1 MMKPDEIGGKKMLTP
16 RVQRMKDKYFDTIPQ
31 ITAERLLLQTEA
43 YKKFA
48 GEAVPVF
55 RAKVVNYILENMT
68 TLIMDDELIV
78 GTATNAYRGAN
89 LHPEFQSSSWYI
101 SDIDD
106 FSTRTKDPYYISPE
120 DRKMILETLKYWDGK
135 SMEDLSNLVMP
146 SKIKELEKDDI
157 ICVGLENGVSGETTC
172 DHEKILTVGLKG
184 YIEECQRNIDSHI
197 PQTMEEQSKV
207 DFWQACIIQAKGLI
221 TYAHRMAEEA
231 ERQAMLCKDESRKRE
246 LLTIAE
252 NCRVVPENPP
262 RTFQQALQSIW
273 FVHVCF
279 YIEVC
284 TTACG
289 FGRFDQYMWPFY
301 KKDVLEEGRLSREEA
316 LEMLE
321 CLYLKT
327 CEVYEVRDNW
337 YATAF
342 AGYPMWQT
350 LVVGGQTSDG
360 KDATN
365 DLSYLCLEAASD
377 LQIKQPVMALRV
389 WEKTPEALIRYGCK
403 MIQEG
408 QANPGFFNDAAAIGM
423 SLEKG
428 RGSTIEEAKDWTIVG
443 CIQPAPG
450 GGSADGSP
458 DAGYVNM
465 GKMIEFVLH
474 NGVDPATGK
483 QMGLETGDPR
493 EFKTIEEFKDAL
505 KKQILHHYDLIRI
518 GYNLMQS
525 IHMNRYPVIFASM
538 VTKGCVES
546 GKSVQHGGAKYST
559 AGMYVTGPANLADCI
574 VAIETCVFK
583 DHDVTMDE
591 LIRACDTNFEGQ
603 ERLRQ
608 LLLNKPEKYGNN
620 QAHVDAVYKEMVD
633 FIAENV
639 QQWHDA
645 RGGYYAFGIDSQT
658 MNIPHGQVTGAL
670 PDGRK
675 AGEPFCDASSPMMGR
690 DIHGPTATVKSVAS
704 MVDEK
709 LHEGALYNLRF
720 DPKGVQGENGL
731 KIIEGVIK
739 TYFDDGGQ
747 HIQINVVDNE
757 TLRKAQ
763 QNPENYKGLM
773 VRVAGYMAYFTELD
787 KSAQDT
793 IIYRTAH
800 LS

>member
-1 MMKPDEIGGKKMLTP
+1 MLTP
-16 RVQRMKDKYFDTIPQ
+16 RVQRMKNKYFDTIPQ
-31 ITAERLLLQTEA
+31 ITAERLVLQTEA
-43 YKKFA
+43 YKQFA
-48 GEAVPVF
+48 GDAVPIF
-55 RAKVVNYILENMT
+55 RAKVVNYILERMT

-89 LHPEFQSSSWYI
+89 LHPEFQSSSWYV
-101 SDIDD
+101 SDIDE
-106 FSTRTKDPYYISPE
+106 FSTRSKDPYYISPK
-120 DRKMILETLKYWDGK
+120 DRETILETLKYWEGK
-135 SMEDLSNLVMP
+135 SMEDLSNSVMP
-146 SKIKELEKDDI
+146 KKIKEREKDDI

-184 YIEECQRNIDSHI
+184 YIEECQKNIDSHI
-197 PQTMEEQSKV
+197 PQTMEEQAKV
-207 DFWQACIIQAKGLI
+207 DFWRACIIQARGLI

-231 ERQAMLCKDESRKRE
+231 ERQAENCTDEKRKKE

-252 NCRVVPENPP
+252 NCRIVPENPP
-262 RTFQQALQSIW
+262 QTFQQALQSIW

-301 KKDVLEEGRLSREEA
+301 KKDVLDEKNLTREEA

-327 CEVYEVRDNW
+327 CEVYEVRDSW

-350 LVVGGQTSDG
+350 LVVGGQTPDG

-389 WEKTPEALIRYGCK
+389 WEKTPEDLIKFGCR

-408 QANPGFFNDAAAIGM
+408 QANPGFFSDEAAIEM

-428 RGSTIEEAKDWTIVG
+428 RGSSIEEARDWTIVG

-474 NGVDPATGK
+474 DGIDPATGK
-483 QMGLETGDPR
+483 QMGLKTGDPR
-493 EFKTIEEFKDAL
+493 EFKNIEEFKDAL
-505 KKQILHHYDLIRI
+505 KKQILYHYDLIRT

-574 VAIETCVFK
+574 VAVETCVFR
-583 DHDVTMDE
+583 DHDITMDE
-591 LIRACDTNFEGQ
+591 LIHACDTNFEGQ

-620 QAHVDAVYKEMVD
+620 QPHVDAVYKEMVD
-633 FIAENV
+633 FIAEHV

-658 MNIPHGQVTGAL
+658 MNIPHGQATGAL

-690 DIHGPTATVKSVAS
+690 DLHGPTATVKSVAS

-720 DPKGVQGENGL
+720 DPKGVQGEKGL
-731 KIIEGVIK
+731 NIIEGVIK

-757 TLRKAQ
+757 TLKKAQ
-763 QNPENYKGLM
+763 KNPENYKGLM

-800 LS
+800 LTDTK

>member
-1 MMKPDEIGGKKMLTP
+1 MLTP
-16 RVQRMKDKYFDTIPQ
+16 RVQRMKNKYFDTIPQ
-31 ITAERLLLQTEA
+31 ITAERLVLQTEA
-43 YKKFA
+43 YKQFA
-48 GEAVPVF
+48 GDAVPIF
-55 RAKVVNYILENMT
+55 RAKVVNYILERMT

-89 LHPEFQSSSWYI
+89 LHPEFQSSSWYV

-106 FSTRTKDPYYISPE
+106 FSTRSKDPYYISPK
-120 DRKMILETLKYWDGK
+120 DRETILETLKYWEGK
-135 SMEDLSNLVMP
+135 SMEDLSNSVMP
-146 SKIKELEKDDI
+146 KKIKEREKDDI

-184 YIEECQRNIDSHI
+184 YIEECQKNIDSHI
-197 PQTMEEQSKV
+197 PQTMEEQAKV
-207 DFWQACIIQAKGLI
+207 DFWRACIIQARGLI

-231 ERQAMLCKDESRKRE
+231 ERQAENCTDEKRKKE

-252 NCRVVPENPP
+252 NCRIVPENPP
-262 RTFQQALQSIW
+262 QTFQQALQSIW

-301 KKDVLEEGRLSREEA
+301 KKDVLDEKTLTREEA

-327 CEVYEVRDNW
+327 CEVYEVRDSW

-350 LVVGGQTSDG
+350 LVVGGQTPDG

-389 WEKTPEALIRYGCK
+389 WEKTPEDLIKFGCR

-408 QANPGFFNDAAAIGM
+408 QANPGFFSDEAAIEM

-428 RGSTIEEAKDWTIVG
+428 RGSSIEEARDWTIVG

-474 NGVDPATGK
+474 DGIDPATGK
-483 QMGLETGDPR
+483 QMGLKTGDPR
-493 EFKTIEEFKDAL
+493 EFKNIEEFKDAL
-505 KKQILHHYDLIRI
+505 KKQILYHYDLIRT

-574 VAIETCVFK
+574 VAVETCVFR
-583 DHDVTMDE
+583 DHDITMDE
-591 LIRACDTNFEGQ
+591 LIHACDTNFEGQ

-620 QAHVDAVYKEMVD
+620 QPHVDAVYKEMVD
-633 FIAENV
+633 FIAEHV

-690 DIHGPTATVKSVAS
+690 DLHGPTATVKSVAS

-720 DPKGVQGENGL
+720 DPKGVQGEKGL
-731 KIIEGVIK
+731 NIIEGVIK

-757 TLRKAQ
+757 TLKKAQ
-763 QNPENYKGLM
+763 KNPENYKGLM

-800 LS
+800 LTNTK

>member
-1 MMKPDEIGGKKMLTP
+1 MLTP
-16 RVQRMKDKYFDTIPQ
+16 RVQRMKNKYFDTIPQ
-31 ITAERLLLQTEA
+31 ITAERLVLQTEA
-43 YKKFA
+43 YKQFA
-48 GEAVPVF
+48 GDAVPIF
-55 RAKVVNYILENMT
+55 RAKVVNYILERMT

-89 LHPEFQSSSWYI
+89 LHPEFQSSSWYV

-106 FSTRTKDPYYISPE
+106 FSTRSKDPYYISPK
-120 DRKMILETLKYWDGK
+120 DRETILETLKYWEGK
-135 SMEDLSNLVMP
+135 SMEDLSNSVMP
-146 SKIKELEKDDI
+146 KKVKEREKDDI

-184 YIEECQRNIDSHI
+184 YIEECQKNIDSHI
-197 PQTMEEQSKV
+197 PQTMEEQAKV
-207 DFWQACIIQAKGLI
+207 DFWRACIIQARGLI

-231 ERQAMLCKDESRKRE
+231 ERQAENCTDEKRKKE

-252 NCRVVPENPP
+252 NCRIVPENPP
-262 RTFQQALQSIW
+262 QTFQQALQSIW

-301 KKDVLEEGRLSREEA
+301 KKDVLDEKTLTREEA

-327 CEVYEVRDNW
+327 CEVYEVRDSW

-350 LVVGGQTSDG
+350 LVVGGQTPDG

-389 WEKTPEALIRYGCK
+389 WEKTPEDLIKFGCR

-408 QANPGFFNDAAAIGM
+408 QANPGFFSDEAAIEM

-428 RGSTIEEAKDWTIVG
+428 RGSSIEEARDWTIVG

-474 NGVDPATGK
+474 DGIDPATGK
-483 QMGLETGDPR
+483 QMGLKTGDPR
-493 EFKTIEEFKDAL
+493 EFKNIEEFKDAL
-505 KKQILHHYDLIRI
+505 KKQILYHYDLIRT

-574 VAIETCVFK
+574 VAVETCVFR
-583 DHDVTMDE
+583 DHDITMDE
-591 LIRACDTNFEGQ
+591 LIHACDTNFEGQ

-620 QAHVDAVYKEMVD
+620 QPHVDAVYKEMVD
-633 FIAENV
+633 FIAEHV
-639 QQWHDA
+639 QQCHDA

-690 DIHGPTATVKSVAS
+690 DLHGPTATVKSVAS

-720 DPKGVQGENGL
+720 DPKGVQGEKGL
-731 KIIEGVIK
+731 NIIEGVIK

-757 TLRKAQ
+757 TLKKAQ
-763 QNPENYKGLM
+763 KNPENYKGLM

-800 LS
+800 LTNTK

>member
-1 MMKPDEIGGKKMLTP
+1 MLTP
-16 RVQRMKDKYFDTIPQ
+16 RVKRMREKYFETIPQ
-31 ITAERLLLQTEA
+31 ITAERLVLATEA
-43 YKKFA
+43 YQKFA
-48 GEAVPVF
+48 GDAVPIF
-55 RAKVVNYILENMT
+55 RAKVVNYIMENMT

-101 SDIDD
+101 SDIDE
-106 FSTRTKDPYYISPE
+106 FSSRSKDPYYISPE
-120 DRKMILETLKYWDGK
+120 DKETILETLKYWEGK
-135 SMEDLSNLVMP
+135 SMEDLSGEAMP
-146 SKIKELEKDDI
+146 AKIKELEKDDI

-172 DHEKILTVGLKG
+172 DHEKILTKGLRG
-184 YIEECQRNIDSHI
+184 YMEECQKNIDSII
-197 PQTMEEQSKV
+197 PQTMEEQAKV
-207 DFWQACIIQAKGLI
+207 DFWKACIIQCQGLI

-231 ERQAMLCKDESRKRE
+231 ERMAFACTDEKRKKE

-262 RTFQQALQSIW
+262 KTFQQALQAVW
-273 FVHVCF
+273 FIHVYF

-301 KKDVLEEGRLSREEA
+301 EKDVIKEKNITREEA

-342 AGYPMWQT
+342 AGYPMWQI
-350 LVVGGQTSDG
+350 LVVGGQTPDG

-365 DLSYLCLEAASD
+365 DLSYLCLEAADD
-377 LQIKQPVMALRV
+377 LQIKQPVMAVRV
-389 WEKTPEALIRYGCK
+389 WENTPEDLIRFGCK

-408 QANPGFFNDAAAIGM
+408 QANPGFFSDDAGIKI
-423 SLEKG
+423 SLDKG
-428 RGSTIEEAKDWTIVG
+428 RGCTIEEARDWTIVG
-443 CIQPAPG
+443 CTQPAAG
-450 GGSADGSP
+450 GGASDGSP

-483 QMGLETGDPR
+483 LMGLETGDPR
-493 EFKTIEEFKDAL
+493 EFKNIEEFKDAL
-505 KKQILHHYDLIRI
+505 KKQILHHYDLIRT

-559 AGMYVTGPANLADCI
+559 AGLYVTGPANLADSI
-574 VAIETCVFK
+574 AAVEKCVFEDK
-583 DHDVTMDE
+583 DLTMDE
-591 LIRACDTNFEGQ
+591 LIKACDTNFEGQ

-620 QAHVDAVYKEMVD
+620 QAHVDGIYKEMMH

-639 QQWHDA
+639 QQWPDA

-670 PDGRK
+670 PDGRL

-690 DIHGPTATVKSVAS
+690 DINGPTATVKSVAS
-704 MVDEK
+704 MTPAD

-720 DPKGVQGENGL
+720 DPHGVQGEEGKDL
-731 KIIEGVIK
+731 IEGVIK
-739 TYFDDGGQ
+739 TYFEDGGQ

-757 TLRKAQ
+757 TLKKAQ
-763 QNPENYKGLM
+763 EKPEDYKGLM

-787 KSAQDT
+787 KSAQNV
-793 IIYRTAH
+793 IIYRTPH
-800 LS
+800 LNQR

>member
-1 MMKPDEIGGKKMLTP
+1 MLTP
-16 RVQRMKDKYFDTIPQ
+16 RVKRMKEKYFDTIPQ
-31 ITAERLLLQTEA
+31 ITAERLVLATQA
-43 YKKFA
+43 YQKFA
-48 GEAVPVF
+48 GDAVPIF
-55 RAKVVNYILENMT
+55 RAKVVNYIMENMT

-101 SDIDD
+101 SEIDE
-106 FSTRTKDPYYISPE
+106 FAARSKDPYYISPE
-120 DRKMILETLKYWDGK
+120 DRETILETLKYWEGK
-135 SMEDLSNLVMP
+135 SMEDLSGTAMP
-146 SKIKELEKDDI
+146 AKIKELEKDDI

-172 DHEKILTVGLKG
+172 DHEKILTIGLRG
-184 YIEECQRNIDSHI
+184 YMEECQRNIDNLL
-197 PQTMEEQSKV
+197 PQTMEEQAKV
-207 DFWQACIIQAKGLI
+207 DFWKACIIQCQGLI
-221 TYAHRMAEEA
+221 TYARRMAEEA
-231 ERQAMLCKDESRKRE
+231 ERLAAVCADEKRRQE

-252 NCRVVPENPP
+252 NCRVAPENPP
-262 RTFQQALQSIW
+262 QTFQQALQAVW
-273 FVHVCF
+273 FVHVYF
-279 YIEVC
+279 HIEVC

-301 KKDVLEEGRLSREEA
+301 EKDVVNEKNITREEA

-342 AGYPMWQT
+342 AGYPMWQI
-350 LVVGGQTSDG
+350 LVVGGQTPDG
-360 KDATN
+360 RDASN
-365 DLSYLCLEAASD
+365 DLSYLCLEAAD
-377 LQIKQPVMALRV
+377 ELQVKQPVMALRV
-389 WEKTPEALIRYGCK
+389 FEETPEELIKFGCK

-408 QANPGFFNDAAAIGM
+408 QANPGFFNDDAAIKI
-423 SLEKG
+423 SLGKG
-428 RGSTIEEAKDWTIVG
+428 RGSTLEEARDWTIVG

-483 QMGLETGDPR
+483 LMGLETGDPR
-493 EFKTIEEFKDAL
+493 KFKNIEEFKDAL
-505 KKQILHHYDLIRI
+505 KKQILHHYDLIRR

-559 AGMYVTGPANLADCI
+559 AGMYVTGPANLADSI
-574 VAIETCVFK
+574 AAVEKCVFEDK
-583 DHDVTMDE
+583 DLTMDE
-591 LIRACDTNFEGQ
+591 LIKACDTNFEGQ

-620 QAHVDAVYKEMVD
+620 QEHVDGIYKEMMD
-633 FIAENV
+633 YIAENV
-639 QQWHDA
+639 QGWNDA
-645 RGGYYAFGIDSQT
+645 RGGWYAFGIDSQT
-658 MNIPHGQVTGAL
+658 MNIPHGEVTGAL
-670 PDGRK
+670 PDGRL

-690 DIHGPTATVKSVAS
+690 DRNGPTATVKSVAS
-704 MVDEK
+704 MVDEE

-720 DPKGVQGENGL
+720 DPKGVQGEKGL
-731 KIIEGVIK
+731 DIIEGVIK
-739 TYFDDGGQ
+739 TYFEDGGQ

-757 TLRKAQ
+757 TLKKAQ
-763 QNPENYKGLM
+763 EKPENYKGLM

-800 LS
+800 LSQD

>member
-1 MMKPDEIGGKKMLTP
+1 MLTP
-16 RVQRMKDKYFDTIPQ
+16 RVKRMKEKYFDTIPQ
-31 ITAERLLLQTEA
+31 ITAERLVLATDA
-43 YKKFA
+43 YQKFA
-48 GEAVPVF
+48 GDAVPIF
-55 RAKVVNYILENMT
+55 RAKVVSYIMENMT
-68 TLIMDDELIV
+68 TLILDDELIV

-101 SDIDD
+101 SDIDE
-106 FSTRTKDPYYISPE
+106 FGTRKKDPYYISPE
-120 DRKMILETLKYWDGK
+120 DKVTILETLKYWEGK
-135 SMEDLSNLVMP
+135 SMEDLSQTAMP
-146 SKIKELEKDDI
+146 AKIRELEKDDI

-172 DHEKILTVGLKG
+172 DHEKILTIGLRG
-184 YIEECQRNIDSHI
+184 YIEECQRNIDGTL
-197 PQTMEEQSKV
+197 PQTMEEQAKV
-207 DFWQACIIQAKGLI
+207 DFWKACIIQCQGLI
-221 TYAHRMAEEA
+221 TYAHRMADEA
-231 ERQAMLCKDESRKRE
+231 ERKASTCTDEKRKQE

-252 NCRVVPENPP
+252 NCRIVPEQPP
-262 RTFQQALQSIW
+262 QTFQQALQAVW
-273 FVHVCF
+273 FVHVYF

-289 FGRFDQYMWPFY
+289 FGRFDQYMWEFY
-301 KKDVLEEGRLSREEA
+301 KKDVIDEKNITREEA

-327 CEVYEVRDNW
+327 CEVYEVRDSW

-342 AGYPMWQT
+342 AGYPMWQI
-350 LVVGGQTSDG
+350 LVVGGQTPDG
-360 KDATN
+360 KDASN
-365 DLSYLCLEAASD
+365 DLSYLCLEAAD
-377 LQIKQPVMALRV
+377 ELQVKQPVMAVRV
-389 WEKTPEALIRYGCK
+389 WEETPEDLIKFGCR

-408 QANPGFFNDAAAIGM
+408 QANPGFFNDDTAIKI
-423 SLEKG
+423 SLGKG
-428 RGSTIEEAKDWTIVG
+428 RGSTIEEARDWTIVG
-443 CIQPAPG
+443 CIQPGPG
-450 GGSADGSP
+450 GGGTDGSP

-483 QMGLETGDPR
+483 LTGLETGDPR
-493 EFKTIEEFKDAL
+493 EFKNIEEFKDAL
-505 KKQILHHYDLIRI
+505 KKQILHHYDMIRT

-559 AGMYVTGPANLADCI
+559 AGLYVTGPANLADSI
-574 VAIETCVFK
+574 AAVEKCVFEDK
-583 DHDVTMDE
+583 DLTMDE
-591 LIRACDTNFEGQ
+591 LIKACDSNFEGQ

-620 QAHVDAVYKEMVD
+620 QQHVDGIYKEMMD
-633 FIAENV
+633 YIADHV
-639 QQWHDA
+639 QEWSDA

-670 PDGRK
+670 PDGRL
-675 AGEPFCDASSPMMGR
+675 AGEPLCDASSPMMGR
-690 DIHGPTATVKSVAS
+690 DINGPTATVKSVAS
-704 MVDEK
+704 MVDEA

-731 KIIEGVIK
+731 NIIEGVIK
-739 TYFDDGGQ
+739 TYFEDGGQ

-757 TLRKAQ
+757 TLKKAQ
-763 QNPENYKGLM
+763 EKPENYKGLM

-787 KSAQDT
+787 KSAQDA

-800 LS
+800 LSQN

>member
-1 MMKPDEIGGKKMLTP
+1 MLTS
-16 RVQRMKDKYFDTIPQ
+16 RVKRMREKYFDTIPQ
-31 ITAERLLLQTEA
+31 ITAERLVLATEA
-43 YKKFA
+43 YQKFA
-48 GEAVPVF
+48 GEAVPIF
-55 RAKVVNYILENMT
+55 RAKVVNYIMENMT

-101 SDIDD
+101 SDIDE
-106 FSTRTKDPYYISPE
+106 FSTRSKDPYYISPE
-120 DRKMILETLKYWDGK
+120 DKETILETLKYWEGK
-135 SMEDLSNLVMP
+135 SMEDISETAMP
-146 SKIKELEKDDI
+146 AKIKELEKDDI

-172 DHEKILTVGLKG
+172 DHEKILTLGIRG
-184 YIEECQRNIDSHI
+184 YMEECQRNIDSLI
-197 PQTMEEQSKV
+197 PQTMEEQAKV
-207 DFWQACIIQAKGLI
+207 DFWKACIIQCQGLI
-221 TYAHRMAEEA
+221 TYANRMAAEA
-231 ERQAMLCKDESRKRE
+231 ERQAASCTDEKRKAE

-262 RTFQQALQSIW
+262 QTFQQALQAVW
-273 FVHVCF
+273 FVHVYF

-301 KKDVLEEGRLSREEA
+301 QKDVIDEKSITREEA
-316 LEMLE
+316 LEMIE

-342 AGYPMWQT
+342 AGYPMWQI
-350 LVVGGQTSDG
+350 LVVGGQTTDG
-360 KDATN
+360 RDATN
-365 DLSYLCLEAASD
+365 DLSYLCLEAAD
-377 LQIKQPVMALRV
+377 ELQVKQPVMAVRV
-389 WEKTPEALIRYGCK
+389 WDETPEDLIRFGCK

-408 QANPGFFNDAAAIGM
+408 QANPGFFSDDAAIRICL
-423 SLEKG
+423 SKG
-428 RGSTIEEAKDWTIVG
+428 RGSTLEEARDWTIVG
-443 CIQPAPG
+443 CTQPAPG
-450 GGSADGSP
+450 GGTTDGSP

-483 QMGLETGDPR
+483 LMGLETGDPR
-493 EFKTIEEFKDAL
+493 EFKNIEEFKDAL
-505 KKQILHHYDLIRI
+505 KKQIIHHYDLIRT

-538 VTKGCVES
+538 VTRGCVES

-559 AGMYVTGPANLADCI
+559 CGLYITGAANLADSI
-574 VAIETCVFK
+574 AAVEKCVFEDK
-583 DHDVTMDE
+583 DLTMDE
-591 LIRACDTNFEGQ
+591 LIKACDNNFEGQ

-620 QAHVDAVYKEMVD
+620 QAHVDGIYREMMHY
-633 FIAENV
+633 IADVV
-639 QQWHDA
+639 QQWPDA

-670 PDGRK
+670 PDGRL

-690 DIHGPTATVKSVAS
+690 DVNGPTATVKSVAS
-704 MVDEK
+704 MTPAD

-720 DPKGVQGENGL
+720 DPKGVQGEEGKN
-731 KIIEGVIK
+731 IIEGVVK
-739 TYFDDGGQ
+739 TYFKDGGQ

-757 TLRKAQ
+757 TLKKAQ
-763 QNPENYKGLM
+763 EKPENYKGLM

-787 KSAQDT
+787 KSAQDV
-793 IIYRTAH
+793 IIYRTPH
-800 LS
+800 LRKN

>member
-1 MMKPDEIGGKKMLTP
+1 MLTP
-16 RVQRMKDKYFDTIPQ
+16 RVKRMKEKYFDTIPQ
-31 ITAERLLLQTEA
+31 ITAERLVLATRA
-43 YKKFA
+43 YQKFA
-48 GEAVPVF
+48 GDAVPIF
-55 RAKVVNYILENMT
+55 RAKVVNYIMENMT

-101 SDIDD
+101 SEIDE
-106 FSTRTKDPYYISPE
+106 FGARSKDPYYISPE
-120 DRKMILETLKYWDGK
+120 DKETILETLKYWEGK
-135 SMEDLSNLVMP
+135 SMEDLSETAMP
-146 SKIKELEKDDI
+146 AKIQELEKDDI

-172 DHEKILTVGLKG
+172 DHEKILTIGLKG
-184 YIEECQRNIDSHI
+184 YMEECQRNIDSI
-197 PQTMEEQSKV
+197 LPQTMEEQAKV
-207 DFWQACIIQAKGLI
+207 DFWKACIIQCQGLI
-221 TYAHRMAEEA
+221 TYARRMAEEA
-231 ERQAMLCKDESRKRE
+231 ERKASQCTDEKRRQE

-262 RTFQQALQSIW
+262 QTFQQALQAVW
-273 FVHVCF
+273 FVHVYF
-279 YIEVC
+279 HIEVC

-301 KKDVLEEGRLSREEA
+301 EKDVINEKNITREEA

-327 CEVYEVRDNW
+327 CEVYEVRDSW

-342 AGYPMWQT
+342 AGYPMWQI
-350 LVVGGQTSDG
+350 LVVGGQTPDG
-360 KDATN
+360 RDAAN
-365 DLSYLCLEAASD
+365 DLSYLCLEAAD
-377 LQIKQPVMALRV
+377 ELQVKQPVMALRV
-389 WEKTPEALIRYGCK
+389 WEKTPEDLIRLGCR

-408 QANPGFFNDAAAIGM
+408 QANPGFFNDDIAIKI
-423 SLEKG
+423 SLGKG
-428 RGSTIEEAKDWTIVG
+428 RGSTMEEARDWTIVG

-493 EFKTIEEFKDAL
+493 EFKNIEEFKDAL
-505 KKQILHHYDLIRI
+505 KKQILHHYDLIRT

-546 GKSVQHGGAKYST
+546 GKSVQHGGAKFST
-559 AGMYVTGPANLADCI
+559 AGMYVTGPANLADSI
-574 VAIETCVFK
+574 AAIEKCVFE
-583 DHDVTMDE
+583 DQDLTMDE
-591 LIRACDTNFEGQ
+591 LIKACDTNFEGQ

-620 QAHVDAVYKEMVD
+620 QEHVDGIYKEMMD
-633 FIAENV
+633 YIADHV
-639 QQWHDA
+639 QEWNDA
-645 RGGYYAFGIDSQT
+645 RGGWYAFGIDSQT
-658 MNIPHGQVTGAL
+658 MNIPHGAVTGAL
-670 PDGRK
+670 PDGRL
-675 AGEPFCDASSPMMGR
+675 AGEPLCDASSPMMGR
-690 DIHGPTATVKSVAS
+690 DLHGPTATVKSVAS
-704 MVDEK
+704 MVDET

-720 DPKGVQGENGL
+720 DPKGVQGEKGL
-731 KIIEGVIK
+731 EIIEGVIK
-739 TYFDDGGQ
+739 TYFEDGGQ

-757 TLRKAQ
+757 TLKKAQ
-763 QNPENYKGLM
+763 EKPENYKGLM

-787 KSAQDT
+787 KSAQDA
-793 IIYRTAH
+793 IIYRTPH
-800 LS
+800 LSEN

>member
-31 ITAERLLLQTEA
+31 ITAERLVLQTEA

-231 ERQAMLCKDESRKRE
+231 ERQAMLCKDEKRKRE

-389 WEKTPEALIRYGCK
+389 WEKTPEALIRYGCR

>member
-31 ITAERLLLQTEA
+31 ITAERLVLQTEA

-231 ERQAMLCKDESRKRE
+231 ERQAMLCKDEKRKRE

>member
-1 MMKPDEIGGKKMLTP
+1 MLNERIT
-16 RVQRMKDKYFDTIPQ
+16 RMREKYFDTIPQ
-31 ITAERLLLQTEA
+31 ITAERLVLATEA
-43 YKKFA
+43 YQKFA
-48 GEAVPVF
+48 GEAVPIF
-55 RAKVVNYILENMT
+55 RAKVVNHIMENMT

-101 SDIDD
+101 SDIDE
-106 FSTRTKDPYYISPE
+106 FGSRSKDPYYISPE
-120 DRKMILETLKYWDGK
+120 DKETILETLKYWEGK
-135 SMEDLSNLVMP
+135 SMEDLSETAMP
-146 SKIKELEKDDI
+146 AKIKELEKDDI

-172 DHEKILTVGLKG
+172 DHEKILSIGIRG
-184 YIEECQRNIDSHI
+184 YMEECQRNIDNLI
-197 PQTMEEQSKV
+197 PQTMEEQAKV
-207 DFWQACIIQAKGLI
+207 DFWKACIIQCQGLI
-221 TYAHRMAEEA
+221 TYAHRMADEA
-231 ERQAMLCKDESRKRE
+231 RRQAAECTDEKRKQE

-252 NCRVVPENPP
+252 NCDVVPENPP
-262 RTFQQALQSIW
+262 RTFQQALQAVW
-273 FVHVCF
+273 FVHVYF

-301 KKDVLEEGRLSREEA
+301 RKDVIDEKNITREEA

-327 CEVYEVRDNW
+327 CEVYEVRDGW

-342 AGYPMWQT
+342 AGYPMWQI
-350 LVVGGQTSDG
+350 LVVGGQTPDG
-360 KDATN
+360 RDATN
-365 DLSYLCLEAASD
+365 DLSYLCLEAAD
-377 LQIKQPVMALRV
+377 ALQVKQPVIAVRV
-389 WEKTPEALIRYGCK
+389 WEKTPEDLIRFGCK

-408 QANPGFFNDAAAIGM
+408 QANPGFFSDEAAIKICLG
-423 SLEKG
+423 KG
-428 RGSTIEEAKDWTIVG
+428 RGSTIEEARDWTIVG
-443 CIQPAPG
+443 CTQPAPG
-450 GGSADGSP
+450 GGTTDGSP

-483 QMGLETGDPR
+483 LMGLETGDPR
-493 EFKTIEEFKDAL
+493 EFKNIEEFKDAL
-505 KKQILHHYDLIRI
+505 KKQIIHHYSLIRT

-559 AGMYVTGPANLADCI
+559 CGLYITGAANLADSI
-574 VAIETCVFK
+574 AAVEKCVFQDK
-583 DHDVTMDE
+583 DLTMDQ
-591 LIRACDTNFEGQ
+591 LIQACDTNFEGQ

-620 QAHVDAVYKEMVD
+620 SAHVDGIYKEMTHY
-633 FIAENV
+633 IAETV

-670 PDGRK
+670 PDGRL

-690 DIHGPTATVKSVAS
+690 DVNGPTATVKSVAS
-704 MVDEK
+704 MTPAD

-720 DPKGVQGENGL
+720 DPKGVQGERGRD
-731 KIIEGVIK
+731 IIEGVIK
-739 TYFDDGGQ
+739 TYFEDGGQ

-757 TLRKAQ
+757 TLKKAQ
-763 QNPENYKGLM
+763 ETPEHYKGLM

-787 KSAQDT
+787 KSAQDV
-793 IIYRTAH
+793 IIDRTPH
-800 LS
+800 LK

>member
-1 MMKPDEIGGKKMLTP
+1 
-16 RVQRMKDKYFDTIPQ
+16 
-31 ITAERLLLQTEA
+31 
-43 YKKFA
+43 
-48 GEAVPVF
+48 
-55 RAKVVNYILENMT
+55 
-68 TLIMDDELIV
+68 
-78 GTATNAYRGAN
+78 
-89 LHPEFQSSSWYI
+89 
-101 SDIDD
+101 
-106 FSTRTKDPYYISPE
+106 
-120 DRKMILETLKYWDGK
+120 MILETLKYWDGK

-231 ERQAMLCKDESRKRE
+231 ERQAMLCKDEKRKRE

-389 WEKTPEALIRYGCK
+389 WEKTPEALIRYGCR

>member
-1 MMKPDEIGGKKMLTP
+1 MLTP
-16 RVQRMKDKYFDTIPQ
+16 RVKRMREKYFETIPQ
-31 ITAERLLLQTEA
+31 ITAERLVLATEA
-43 YKKFA
+43 YQKFA
-48 GEAVPVF
+48 GDAVPVF
-55 RAKVVNYILENMT
+55 RAKVVNYIMENMT

-78 GTATNAYRGAN
+78 GTSTNAYRGAN

-101 SDIDD
+101 SDIDE
-106 FSTRTKDPYYISPE
+106 FSSRTKDPYYISPQDKE
-120 DRKMILETLKYWDGK
+120 TILETLKYWEGK
-135 SMEDLSNLVMP
+135 SMEDLSDEVMP
-146 SKIKELEKDDI
+146 AKIKELEKDDI

-172 DHEKILTVGLKG
+172 DHEKILTIGLKG
-184 YIEECQRNIDSHI
+184 YMQECQKNIDSMI
-197 PQTMEEQSKV
+197 PQTMEEQAKV
-207 DFWQACIIQAKGLI
+207 DFWKACIIQCQGLI

-231 ERQAMLCKDESRKRE
+231 ERLASACTDEQRKKE

-262 RTFQQALQSIW
+262 KTFQQALQAVW
-273 FVHVCF
+273 FVHVYF

-301 KKDVLEEGRLSREEA
+301 EKDVIREKNITREEA

-342 AGYPMWQT
+342 AGYPMWQI
-350 LVVGGQTSDG
+350 LVVGGQTPDG

-365 DLSYLCLEAASD
+365 DLSYLCLEAADD
-377 LQIKQPVMALRV
+377 LQIKQPVMAVRV
-389 WEKTPEALIRYGCK
+389 WENTPEDLIRFGCK

-408 QANPGFFNDAAAIGM
+408 QANPGFFSDDAGIKI
-423 SLEKG
+423 SLDKG
-428 RGSTIEEAKDWTIVG
+428 RGCTIEEARDWTIVG
-443 CIQPAPG
+443 CTQPAPG
-450 GGSADGSP
+450 GGSSDGSP

-483 QMGLETGDPR
+483 LMGLQTGDPR
-493 EFKTIEEFKDAL
+493 EFRNIEEFKDAL
-505 KKQILHHYDLIRI
+505 KKQILHHYDLIRT

-559 AGMYVTGPANLADCI
+559 AGLYVTGPANLADSI
-574 VAIETCVFK
+574 AAIEKCVFEDK
-583 DHDVTMDE
+583 DLTMDE
-591 LIRACDTNFEGQ
+591 LIKACDTNFEGQ

-620 QAHVDAVYKEMVD
+620 QAHVDSIYKEMMH

-639 QQWHDA
+639 QQWQDA

-670 PDGRK
+670 PDGRL

-690 DIHGPTATVKSVAS
+690 DINGPTATVKSVAS
-704 MVDEK
+704 MTPAD

-720 DPKGVQGENGL
+720 DPHGVQGEEG
-731 KIIEGVIK
+731 KDVIEGVIK
-739 TYFDDGGQ
+739 TYFEDGGQ

-757 TLRKAQ
+757 TLKKAQ
-763 QNPENYKGLM
+763 EKPEDYKGLM

-787 KSAQDT
+787 KSAQDV
-793 IIYRTAH
+793 IIYRTPH
-800 LS
+800 LNQR

>member
-1 MMKPDEIGGKKMLTP
+1 MLTP
-16 RVQRMKDKYFDTIPQ
+16 RVKRMREKYFETIPQ
-31 ITAERLLLQTEA
+31 ITAERLVLATEA
-43 YKKFA
+43 YQKFA
-48 GEAVPVF
+48 GDAVPIF
-55 RAKVVNYILENMT
+55 RAKVVNYIMENMT

-78 GTATNAYRGAN
+78 GTSTNAYRGAN

-106 FSTRTKDPYYISPE
+106 FSSRTKDPYYISPE
-120 DRKMILETLKYWDGK
+120 DKETILETLKYWEGK
-135 SMEDLSNLVMP
+135 SMEDLSNEAMP
-146 SKIKELEKDDI
+146 AKIKELEKDDI

-172 DHEKILTVGLKG
+172 DHEKILTIGLKG
-184 YIEECQRNIDSHI
+184 YMQECQKNIDSMI
-197 PQTMEEQSKV
+197 PQTMEEQAKV
-207 DFWQACIIQAKGLI
+207 DFWKACIIQCQGLI

-231 ERQAMLCKDESRKRE
+231 ERLASACTDEQRKKE

-262 RTFQQALQSIW
+262 KTFQQALQAVW
-273 FVHVCF
+273 FVHVYF

-301 KKDVLEEGRLSREEA
+301 EKDVIREKNITREEA

-342 AGYPMWQT
+342 AGYPMWQI
-350 LVVGGQTSDG
+350 LVVGGQTPDG

-365 DLSYLCLEAASD
+365 DLSYLCLEAADD
-377 LQIKQPVMALRV
+377 LQIKQPVMAVRV
-389 WEKTPEALIRYGCK
+389 WENTPEDLIRFGCK

-408 QANPGFFNDAAAIGM
+408 QANPGFFSDDAGIKI
-423 SLEKG
+423 SLDKG
-428 RGSTIEEAKDWTIVG
+428 RGCTIEEARDWTIVG
-443 CIQPAPG
+443 CTQPAPG
-450 GGSADGSP
+450 GGSSDGSP

-483 QMGLETGDPR
+483 LMGLQTGDPR
-493 EFKTIEEFKDAL
+493 EFKNIEEFKDAL
-505 KKQILHHYDLIRI
+505 KKQILHHYDLIRT

-559 AGMYVTGPANLADCI
+559 AGLYVTGPANLADSI
-574 VAIETCVFK
+574 AAIEKCVFEDK
-583 DHDVTMDE
+583 DVTMDE
-591 LIRACDTNFEGQ
+591 LIKACDTNFEGQ

-620 QAHVDAVYKEMVD
+620 QAHVDSIYKEMMH

-639 QQWHDA
+639 QQWPDA

-670 PDGRK
+670 PDGRL

-690 DIHGPTATVKSVAS
+690 DINGPTATVKSVAS
-704 MVDEK
+704 MTPAD

-720 DPKGVQGENGL
+720 DPHGVQGEEG
-731 KIIEGVIK
+731 KDVIEGVIK
-739 TYFDDGGQ
+739 TYFEDGGQ

-757 TLRKAQ
+757 TLKKAQ
-763 QNPENYKGLM
+763 EKPEDYKGLM

-787 KSAQDT
+787 KSAQDV
-793 IIYRTAH
+793 IIYRTPH
-800 LS
+800 LNQR